1 MTYLSSKGS
10 PDSEV
15 LRLIGKIYTLTHEDR
30 FNPMWD
36 WREYALFLITH
47 DRLRTGG
54 LGLTVTRGS
63 RGKTL
68 DEALEILVTYKKML
82 SQYLNWV
89 LYTLNVLRKLKTIYI
104 IDGSNKLN
112 ELIIGTI
119 ASILSSSY
127 LKERCPSSP

>member
-1 MTYLSSKGS
+1 
-10 PDSEV
+10 
-15 LRLIGKIYTLTHEDR
+15 LR
-30 FNPMWD
+30 
-36 WREYALFLITH
+36 A
-47 DRLRTGG
+47 GG

-63 RGKTL
+63 RGETL
-68 DEALEILVTYKKML
+68 DEALEILVTYKKMC

-89 LYTLNVLRKLKTIYI
+89 IYTLNVLRKLKTIYI